1 MSVFSFPL
9 LIKYL
14 MIQGK
19 GYKSNLNEV
28 GKSTFDGLASTNLGW
43 ICLKMFGGDFQGG
56 WNLERN
62 YSNKRKYCIKTFW
75 FFFNCELICPM
86 HTYVS
91 NTRNASTNFIS
102 YLLDLEELI
111 FSEMFWMSLFSI
123 YCVLPYCKVSKKSLQ
138 WSPRYKTAW
147 CWVKLGQIDP
157 FCPKLRVSR
166 KCH

>member
-9 LIKYL
+9 LIRSL

-75 FFFNCELICPM
+75 FFLTVNLYVQCTLTFQIQEMPLQISLVIYLIW
-86 HTYVS
+86 
-91 NTRNASTNFIS
+91 RNWF
-102 YLLDLEELI
+102 
-111 FSEMFWMSLFSI
+111 FPKCSECLFSLSI
-123 YCVLPYCKVSKKSLQ
+123 VSCHTAKFRKNPYSGVRDIRLHDVGLN
-138 WSPRYKTAW
+138 WA
-147 CWVKLGQIDP
+147 KLTP
-157 FCPKLRVSR
+157 FAPN
-166 KCH
+166 